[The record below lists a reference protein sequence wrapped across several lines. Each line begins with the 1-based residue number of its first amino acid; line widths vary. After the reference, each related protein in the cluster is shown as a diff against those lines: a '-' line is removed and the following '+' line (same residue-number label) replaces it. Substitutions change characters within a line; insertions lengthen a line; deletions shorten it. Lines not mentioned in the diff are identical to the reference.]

1 MPGKRTQNWS
11 YAVHGEGISSLTPGF
26 DEIGMPAHRRTAAV
40 EIIREV
46 LTANGAS
53 DFYWYKPPATEELC
67 CYWDDATR
75 NLMWINAGELHVI
88 SEPSIVALPARPV
101 TYRKQ
106 DGDLV
111 GWLLPAPKPERAA
124 GPASQR
130 CPPCSALTS
139 SSRYLPPLSA
149 RTARSGT
156 TCRNSGRRRQ
166 AWVRLRGQAR
176 TGSRAPIMAGRRRG
190 VCGIPSDTTNAQVRA
205 LREALPGPDVVTLSS
220 TRV

>member
-111 GWLLPAPKPERAA
+111 GWLLPGAEAGAGGGPRKPTVPTVLCPDQFIEVPAA
-124 GPASQR
+124 AE
-130 CPPCSALTS
+130 CPYCEIRHDL
-139 SSRYLPPLSA
+139 
-149 RTARSGT
+149 
-156 TCRNSGRRRQ
+156 
-166 AWVRLRGQAR
+166 
-176 TGSRAPIMAGRRRG
+176 
-190 VCGIPSDTTNAQVRA
+190 
-205 LREALPGPDVVTLSS
+205 
-220 TRV
+220 